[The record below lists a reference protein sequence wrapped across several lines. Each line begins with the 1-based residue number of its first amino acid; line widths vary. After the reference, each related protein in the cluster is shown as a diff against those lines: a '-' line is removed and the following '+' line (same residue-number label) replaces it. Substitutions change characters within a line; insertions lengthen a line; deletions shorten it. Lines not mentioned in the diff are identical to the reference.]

1 MHVLIVS
8 HGYPSAKDPQ
18 WGCFEKD
25 QAEAL
30 VNMGHRVTI
39 AVVDQRFRPSNQA
52 CGIRH
57 INDGAI
63 SAYIYFLLS
72 GKLIPSRMKRF
83 VAERMMLRLCRKI
96 FRAEGIPDVIYAHY
110 MFCMAMLR
118 QVKQKYAIPVVGIEH
133 WSELNKTTLPPRLMQ
148 MGRTAYALA
157 DRLLAVSPS
166 LQAQMKR
173 HFSVEAEVVCDM
185 VSDVFLQPII
195 PEKTAK
201 PFVWL
206 AVGSLIH
213 RKGYDVLIEAFAQI
227 DRSAMSLGSSKNAE
241 QLIIIGSG
249 TESERLRTQAEQLG
263 IADCVRFTGMLDKQ
277 AIVGLM
283 NESNAF
289 VLPSRGETF
298 GVAYIE
304 AMAMGLPIIATPCGG
319 PEHFVNSD
327 NGLLVDIDNVEQLAE
342 AMRQMETAIDKYQP
356 GTIRAYVQERFS
368 AKAIAGQLEEIF
380 EKVIKQ
386 KTTINEE
393 SNHCRSR
400 RHGTYRL

>member
-1 MHVLIVS
+1 MHVLIIS
-8 HGYPSAKDPQ
+8 HGYPTVKDPQ

-30 VNMGHRVTI
+30 VNIGHRVTV
-39 AVVDQRFRPSNQA
+39 AVVDMRFRPLNQA
-52 CGIRH
+52 FGISH

-72 GKLIPSRMKRF
+72 SKLIPSRMRHF

-110 MFCMAMLR
+110 MPCIAMLR
-118 QVKQKYAIPVVGIEH
+118 LVKQKYAIPVVGIEH
-133 WSELNKTTLPPRLMQ
+133 WSELNKRTLPHRLMQ
-148 MGRTAYALA
+148 MGQTAYALV

-166 LQAQMKR
+166 LQAQMER
-173 HFSVEAEVVCDM
+173 HFDVEAEVVYDM
-185 VSDVFLQPII
+185 VSNVFLLPVI
-195 PEKTAK
+195 PQKTAK

-213 RKGYDVLIEAFAQI
+213 RKGYDVLIEAFAQL
-227 DRSAMSLGSSKNAE
+227 RGAE

-249 TESERLRTQAEQLG
+249 PENERLHAQAEQLG
-263 IADCVRFTGMLDKQ
+263 IADRVRFTGMLDRQ
-277 AIVGLM
+277 AIVSLM

-304 AMAMGLPIIATPCGG
+304 AMAMGLPVIATPCGG
-319 PEHFVNSD
+319 PEHFVKSD
-327 NGLLVDIDNVEQLAE
+327 NGLLVDMDNVEQLTK
-342 AMRQMETAIDKYQP
+342 AMRQMEITIDKYQP
-356 GTIRAYVQERFS
+356 ETIRAYVQERFS
-368 AKAIAGQLEEIF
+368 AKAIAGQLVDIF
-380 EKVIKQ
+380 EKIIK
-386 KTTINEE
+386 
-393 SNHCRSR
+393 
-400 RHGTYRL
+400 RHK

>member
-1 MHVLIVS
+1 MHVLIIS
-8 HGYPSAKDPQ
+8 HGYPTVRDPQ

-30 VNMGHRVTI
+30 INMGHRVTV
-39 AVVDQRFRPSNQA
+39 AVVDMRFRPFNQSF
-52 CGIRH
+52 GISH
-57 INDGAI
+57 LNDGAI

-72 GKLIPSRMKRF
+72 GKLIPGRMRQL
-83 VAERMMLRLCRKI
+83 VPERMMLRLCRKI
-96 FRAEGIPDVIYAHY
+96 FLREGMPDVIYAHY
-110 MFCMAMLR
+110 MPCIAMLR
-118 QVKQKYAIPVVGIEH
+118 LVKQKYTIPIVGIEH
-133 WSELNKTTLPPRLMQ
+133 WSELNKSTLPPRLMQ
-148 MGRTAYALA
+148 SGRTAYALT

-173 HFSVEAEVVCDM
+173 HFGVESEVVCDM
-185 VSDVFLQPII
+185 VSDVFLQPVIL
-195 PEKTAK
+195 EKTAK

-213 RKGYDVLIEAFAQI
+213 RKGYDVLIEAFAQ
-227 DRSAMSLGSSKNAE
+227 LGGVE

-249 TESERLRTQAEQLG
+249 TENERLHAQAEHLG
-263 IADCVRFTGMLDKQ
+263 IADRVRFTGMLDKQ
-277 AIVGLM
+277 DIVRLM

-304 AMAMGLPIIATPCGG
+304 AMAMGLPVIATPCGG

-327 NGLLVDIDNVEQLAE
+327 NGLLVDIDNVEQLTK
-342 AMRQMETAIDKYQP
+342 AMRQIETSIDKYQP
-356 GTIRAYVQERFS
+356 EAIRAYVQERFS

-380 EKVIKQ
+380 EEVIKQ
-386 KTTINEE
+386 QK
-393 SNHCRSR
+393 
-400 RHGTYRL
+400 

>member
-1 MHVLIVS
+1 MHILIIS
-8 HGYPSAKDPQ
+8 HGYPTVKDPQ

-30 VNMGHRVTI
+30 VNMGHRVTV
-39 AVVDQRFRPSNQA
+39 AVVDMRFRPFNQTM
-52 CGIRH
+52 GISH

-72 GKLIPSRMKRF
+72 GKLIPSRMGHL
-83 VAERMMLRLCRKI
+83 VAERMMLRLYRKI

-110 MFCMAMLR
+110 MFSIAKLR
-118 QVKQKYAIPVVGIEH
+118 LVKQKYAIPVVGIEH
-133 WSELNKTTLPPRLMQ
+133 WSELNKSTLPRRLMQ
-148 MGRTAYALA
+148 LGRTAYSLT

-166 LQAQMKR
+166 LQAHMKR
-173 HFSVEAEVVCDM
+173 HFGVKAEVVCDM
-185 VSDVFLQPII
+185 VSNVYLQSVI
-195 PEKTAK
+195 PPKTAK

-213 RKGYDVLIEAFAQI
+213 RKGYDVLIEAFAQ
-227 DRSAMSLGSSKNAE
+227 LGDTE

-249 TESERLRTQAEQLG
+249 TESERLHAQAEQLG
-263 IADCVRFTGMLDKQ
+263 IADRVRFTGMLDKQ
-277 AIVGLM
+277 AIVSLM

-304 AMAMGLPIIATPCGG
+304 AMAMGLPVIATLCGG
-319 PEHFVNSD
+319 PEYFVSSD
-327 NGLLVDIDNVEQLAE
+327 NGLLVDIDNVEQLTK
-342 AMRQMETAIDKYQP
+342 AMKQMEKTIDKYQP
-356 GTIRAYVQERFS
+356 ETIRAYVQERFS

-380 EKVIKQ
+380 ENVIKQ
-386 KTTINEE
+386 QK
-393 SNHCRSR
+393 
-400 RHGTYRL
+400 

>member
-1 MHVLIVS
+1 MHVLIIS
-8 HGYPSAKDPQ
+8 HGYPTIKDPQ

-30 VNMGHRVTI
+30 VKMGHRVTVV
-39 AVVDQRFRPSNQA
+39 VVDMRFRPSNQA
-52 CGIRH
+52 FGINH

-63 SAYIYFLLS
+63 SAYTYFMLS
-72 GKLIPSRMKRF
+72 GKLIPSRMRRF
-83 VAERMMLRLCRKI
+83 VAERMMLRLCRKV
-96 FRAEGIPDVIYAHY
+96 FRAEGMPDVIYAHY
-110 MFCMAMLR
+110 MFCIAMLR
-118 QVKQKYAIPVVGIEH
+118 QVKQKYAIPIVGIEH
-133 WSELNKTTLPPRLMQ
+133 WSELNKSALPPRLMQ
-148 MGRTAYALA
+148 SGRTAYALT

-173 HFSVEAEVVCDM
+173 HFGVEAEVVYDM
-185 VSDVFLQPII
+185 VNDVFLRPAIR
-195 PEKTAK
+195 EKIAK

-206 AVGSLIH
+206 AVGSLNQG
-213 RKGYDVLIEAFAQI
+213 KGYDVLLEAFAQ
-227 DRSAMSLGSSKNAE
+227 LGGAG

-249 TESERLRTQAEQLG
+249 PENERLHAQAERLG
-263 IADCVRFTGMLDKQ
+263 IAGRIRFTGMLDKQ
-277 AIVGLM
+277 TIVRLM

-304 AMAMGLPIIATPCGG
+304 AMAMGLPVIATRCGG

-327 NGLLVDIDNVEQLAE
+327 NGLLVDINNVKQLTK
-342 AMRQMETAIDKYQP
+342 AMRQMETTIDKYEP
-356 GTIRAYVQERFS
+356 ESIRAYVQERFS

-386 KTTINEE
+386 KEQ
-393 SNHCRSR
+393 
-400 RHGTYRL
+400 

>member
-1 MHVLIVS
+1 MHILIIS
-8 HGYPSAKDPQ
+8 HGYPTAKDPQ

-30 VNMGHRVTI
+30 VAMGHRVTV
-39 AVVDQRFRPSNQA
+39 AVVDRRFRTSNQA
-52 CGIRH
+52 VGISH
-57 INDGAI
+57 INDGPI
-63 SAYIYFLLS
+63 SAYIYFLLP
-72 GKLIPSRMKRF
+72 GKLIPGQMKRF

-96 FRAEGIPDVIYAHY
+96 FRTEGIPDVIYAHY

-118 QVKQKYAIPVVGIEH
+118 LVKQKYAIPVVGIEH

-148 MGRTAYALA
+148 SGRTAYTLS

-173 HFSVEAEVVCDM
+173 HFGVESEVVYDM
-185 VSDVFLQPII
+185 VSDVFLQPVILK
-195 PEKTAK
+195 KTTK

-206 AVGSLIH
+206 AVGSLIQ
-213 RKGYDVLIEAFAQI
+213 RKGYDVLIEAFAQ
-227 DRSAMSLGSSKNAE
+227 LGDAE
-241 QLIIIGSG
+241 QLIIIGGG
-249 TESERLRTQAEQLG
+249 TESERLHAQAEQLS
-263 IADCVRFTGMLDKQ
+263 IADRVRFMGMLDKQ
-277 AIVGLM
+277 AIVSMM

-304 AMAMGLPIIATPCGG
+304 AMAMGLPVIATPCGG

-327 NGLLVDIDNVEQLAE
+327 NGLLVDIDNVYQLTK
-342 AMRQMETAIDKYQP
+342 AMRQMETTIDKYQP
-356 GTIRAYVQERFS
+356 ESIRAYVQERFS
-368 AKAIAGQLEEIF
+368 AKAIAGRLEEIF

-386 KTTINEE
+386 KN
-393 SNHCRSR
+393 NNK
-400 RHGTYRL
+400 